1 MIKAVDEAE
10 GKGRLASL
18 SAALGQYLDSPR
30 LCERTDDDKTLILIS
45 SR

>member
-1 MIKAVDEAE
+1 MFRSVDEASRT
-10 GKGRLASL
+10 GRLASL